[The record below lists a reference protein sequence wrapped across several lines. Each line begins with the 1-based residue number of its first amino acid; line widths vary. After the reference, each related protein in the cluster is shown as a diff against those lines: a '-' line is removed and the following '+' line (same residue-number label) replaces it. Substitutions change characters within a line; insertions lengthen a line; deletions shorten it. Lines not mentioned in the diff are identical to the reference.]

1 MSNKLILFLVMIAG
15 VFGYTV
21 YEATN
26 LEKKFEGASGP
37 NTGTFL
43 SLYPEN
49 SKLFHFESQKKFV
62 YREFVGE
69 GEFLFVHF
77 WATWCAPCE
86 IEFPELVELINILK
100 SNSKVKFVLV
110 AVNDDIVKVKKF
122 LAKYKLDY
130 QKIQQQ
136 LLILEDKGT
145 EYNKFGTYKLPETL
159 LFDSEKKTV
168 RKFTGQQAWSQ
179 RYLVDYFNSL

>member
-1 MSNKLILFLVMIAG
+1 MIAG
-15 VFGYTV
+15 VFAYTV

-26 LEKKFEGASGP
+26 LEKKFNGNTSP

-43 SLYPEN
+43 TKYPVD
-49 SKLFHFESQKKFV
+49 SKLYHFGSKEKFSFN
-62 YREFVGE
+62 EFVGKD
-69 GEFLFVHF
+69 EFLFVHF

-86 IEFPELVELINILK
+86 IEFPELVELIQILK
-100 SNSKVKFVLV
+100 NNPKIKFALV
-110 AVNDDIVKVKKF
+110 AVNDDLTKVKKF

-145 EYNKFGTYKLPETL
+145 EFNKFGTYKLPETL
-159 LFDSEKKTV
+159 LFDSKKSTV

-179 RYLVDYFNSL
+179 RHLVDYFNSL